1 MYICVGVL
9 LSVCGCVCVVCVW
22 DRGRVCVRVNGCV
35 GQGAN
40 RDGDGGDKGKTG
52 QMRGK

>member
-1 MYICVGVL
+1 M
-9 LSVCGCVCVVCVW
+9 VCGYNYVCARVV
-22 DRGRVCVRVNGCV
+22 VCVRVNGCV